1 VPRRSPIPGE
11 AALVAKTVLA
21 QAPAQISR
29 ELPAQG
35 MSQLSAAPLLPYWLP
50 QKHQEPYRV
59 AAYGKL

>member
-1 VPRRSPIPGE
+1 M
-11 AALVAKTVLA
+11 VAKTVLA

-50 QKHQEPYRV
+50 QKHQEPYWV